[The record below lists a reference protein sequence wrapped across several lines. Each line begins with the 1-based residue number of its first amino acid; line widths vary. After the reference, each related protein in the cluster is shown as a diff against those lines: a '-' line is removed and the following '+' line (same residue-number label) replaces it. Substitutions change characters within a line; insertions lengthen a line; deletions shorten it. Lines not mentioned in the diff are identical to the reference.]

1 MEQKCASS
9 GLICSLCREEHE
21 GHRIIPLKVVLAN
34 LKDKMNSPL
43 ESDQY
48 CDKLEELENLKQTML
63 FELKCCVEEAAEQ
76 FRLLEQDIIDTYSRI
91 KVEILEQVSF
101 RLCRYS

>member
-1 MEQKCASS
+1 MRAEESIARIKYLTCGKELHEGESLNLVCVQQKCTNS
-9 GLICSLCREEHE
+9 GLICSLCREKHE

-48 CDKLEELENLKQTML
+48 CDKLEELENVKQAML
-63 FELKCCVEEAAEQ
+63 FELKCCVE
-76 FRLLEQDIIDTYSRI
+76 
-91 KVEILEQVSF
+91 
-101 RLCRYS
+101 